1 MAKDT
6 FFLRGQVIC
15 AADQNRDVAEIDLGA
30 FVNLGTTKPQ
40 VLRIHSIQ
48 VAWTD
53 EQGLVPSIDA
63 AAAVGDAKSA
73 FSSVAL
79 TTKATPLANPAI
91 PMLNDDETVFSA
103 AVVGSN
109 LNNDVDQGIMTAS
122 TDLAPQHLVNGY
134 LVGVDTLYLYGIAD
148 NGWAE
153 TLAISICMECS
164 TEAVSKDS
172 AIGLAL
178 SQA

>member
-1 MAKDT
+1 MARDT
-6 FFLRGQVIC
+6 FCLRCQVTC

-103 AVVGSN
+103 ALVGSN

-134 LVGVDTLYLYGIAD
+134 LIGVDTLYLYGIAD
-148 NGWAE
+148 NAWAE
-153 TLAISICMECS
+153 TLQISICMECS

>member
-1 MAKDT
+1 
-6 FFLRGQVIC
+6 
-15 AADQNRDVAEIDLGA
+15 
-30 FVNLGTTKPQ
+30 
-40 VLRIHSIQ
+40 
-48 VAWTD
+48 
-53 EQGLVPSIDA
+53 
-63 AAAVGDAKSA
+63 
-73 FSSVAL
+73 
-79 TTKATPLANPAI
+79 
-91 PMLNDDETVFSA
+91 MLNDDETVFSA

>member
-1 MAKDT
+1 MAKET
-6 FFLRGQVIC
+6 FFLRGQVTC
-15 AADQNRDVAEIDLGA
+15 AADGNRDVAEIDLGA

-48 VAWTD
+48 IAWTD

-79 TTKATPLANPAI
+79 TTKATPLTNPQI

-103 AVVGSN
+103 ALVGSN
-109 LNNDVDQGIMTAS
+109 LNNDVDQGIMTSS
-122 TDLAPQHLVNGY
+122 TDLAPQHLENGY

-148 NGWAE
+148 DAWAE
-153 TLAISICMECS
+153 TLKISICMECS
-164 TEAVSKDS
+164 TESVSKDS